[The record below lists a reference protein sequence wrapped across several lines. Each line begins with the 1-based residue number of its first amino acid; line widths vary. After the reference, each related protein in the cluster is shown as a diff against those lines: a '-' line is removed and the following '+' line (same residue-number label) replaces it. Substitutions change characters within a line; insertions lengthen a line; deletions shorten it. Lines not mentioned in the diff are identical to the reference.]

1 MSHRASN
8 SDGLRSSNPQPE
20 ANVGI
25 KRLFALA
32 SLAALVAAPSASA
45 QQRRITGHVVA
56 TTGEPISSAHIQV
69 QGTTFTALSTD
80 DGSFTTL
87 VPEGSQVLQVRRIG
101 YKHIDFILTSTA
113 NDVKIELTKDVLE
126 LEQMVVTGTTT
137 SISSVNAANGV
148 TTLQGTELNEVPA
161 PTIENVLQGRIP
173 GAVITTNSGAPG
185 GGAQVQLR
193 GTTSINASSSPLY
206 VVDGVLVSN
215 AAIETGLNSI
225 TNAGAGIATSQDQ
238 MANRIADI
246 APEDIESIEVLKGAS
261 AGAIYGSKA
270 SNGVIIITTKRG
282 TSGKPKVSLTQ
293 SVGTWSMA
301 NELNLRCF
309 SSATD
314 ALTWYH
320 TYIATPTT
328 PLPYAWQPKC
338 YDFQKELYAGSGP
351 SYQTDLNVNGG
362 TPQTGYFLGGS
373 FKRDN
378 GIQLGTYFQRQS
390 ITANINQ
397 LIGDHVTVRF
407 NNNFIHSLGDRGI
420 SGNDNSPVVSPGDI
434 FSSTPQWVPLSAQ
447 PYMSNPFVPDGANP
461 FADAAQITNP
471 EEVYRYIGSI
481 NGTLSAYASQ
491 RQTLDFTFIG
501 GVDSYS
507 DNSRLYAPP
516 TNFVEISTGEPGL
529 VVTNRT
535 NVLNANLNLS
545 GQHKYITDLFTAT
558 TSFGMRQESRGFDQI
573 LNQGKDFPLG
583 ITDVQFGVN
592 QSLTEQQQLIHD
604 FSYYL
609 QEEFLLKDRLLL
621 TAAINEER
629 SSVNGDD
636 HKFYS
641 YPKFAASYRVPGI
654 PAWMNDLKFRAAW
667 GEAGN
672 QPPYGEK
679 YTSLPSAPY
688 SGQIGAVPST
698 VAGDPNIIPET
709 STETEGGVDITMW
722 HSRAA
727 LSVTLFQKKVT
738 NLILGAPLPPSS
750 GFTTAF
756 INGGSMTNTGVEYQL
771 DITPVQ
777 VGKFSWISRTMF
789 ANVASQIT
797 SLSVPC
803 FNAGSAFA
811 VAYGES
817 YICAGRSATTVEG
830 FQGKDSVTHANIPL
844 YLDAAP
850 KYTVGF
856 SNEFNYGP
864 FRLYSLIDWRQGGY
878 AVDLTQAY
886 YDPTYLL
893 SDTAAST
900 RRNTAIGAGFS
911 PYLQPAGFVKFR
923 ELTLSYMLPKSLVQ
937 GWTNG
942 ATNIRLSVSGRNLWT
957 WSKYGGYDPEVS
969 NFSDQNV
976 GRFQDVTPYP
986 PARSVFFSLSA
997 NF

>member
-25 KRLFALA
+25 KRLFVLA
-32 SLAALVAAPSASA
+32 SLAALVAAPNASA

-69 QGTTFTALSTD
+69 QGTTFTALSAD

-87 VPEGSQVLQVRRIG
+87 VPEGSQVLQLRRIG
-101 YKHIDFILTSTA
+101 YKHTDFILTSTA
-113 NDVKIELTKDVLE
+113 NDVKIEMTKDVLE

-137 SISSVNAANGV
+137 SISSVNAANAV

-185 GGAQVQLR
+185 GGAQIQLR
-193 GTTSINASSSPLY
+193 GTTSINGSSSPLY
-206 VVDGVLVSN
+206 VIDGVLVSN
-215 AAIETGLNSI
+215 AAVETGLNSI
-225 TNAGAGIATSQDQ
+225 TNAGGGIATSQDQ

-282 TSGKPKVSLTQ
+282 SSGKPKVSMTQ
-293 SVGTWSMA
+293 SVGTFEISH
-301 NELNLRCF
+301 ELNLRCF
-309 SSATD
+309 HSAAE
-314 ALTWYH
+314 ALDWFQNVMGGTG
-320 TYIATPTT
+320 AP
-328 PLPYAWQPKC
+328 PVAWQPQC
-338 YDFQKELYAGSGP
+338 YNFQNQLYAGSGP
-351 SYQTDLNVNGG
+351 SYQTDLSVTGG
-362 TPQTGYFLGGS
+362 TPQSGYYLGGS

-390 ITANINQ
+390 ITANVNQ

-447 PYMSNPFVPDGANP
+447 PYMSNPFLKDGANP

-481 NGTLSAYASQ
+481 NATLSAYASQ

-516 TNFVEISTGEPGL
+516 TNFVEISTGQPGL

-535 NVLNANLNLS
+535 NILNANLNLS

-573 LNQGKDFPLG
+573 LNQGKDLPPG

-604 FSYYL
+604 FSYYV
-609 QEEFLLKDRLLL
+609 QEEVLLKERLLL

-641 YPKFAASYRVPGI
+641 YPKFAASYRVPGM
-654 PAWMNDLKFRAAW
+654 PAWINDLKVRGAW

-672 QPPYGEK
+672 QPPYGFK
-679 YTSLPSAPY
+679 YTSLPIAPY
-688 SGQIGAVPST
+688 SGQLGAVPSAT
-698 VAGDPNIIPET
+698 AGNPNITPET
-709 STETEGGVDITMW
+709 STEIEGGVDVQMW

-727 LSVTLFQKKVT
+727 LSVTVFQKKVSD
-738 NLILGAPLPPSS
+738 LILAAALPPST
-750 GFTTAF
+750 GFTTEF
-756 INGGSMTNTGVEYQL
+756 INGGAMTNTGVEYQL
-771 DITPVQ
+771 DITPIQ
-777 VGKFSWISRTMF
+777 IGKFNWISRTMF

-811 VAYGES
+811 VAFGES
-817 YICAGRSATTVEG
+817 YICKGMSATTVEG
-830 FQGKDSVTHANIPL
+830 FQGKTPTGAHIPL

-864 FRLYSLIDWRQGGY
+864 FRLYSLVDWRQGGY
-878 AVDLTQAY
+878 AVDLTQADF
-886 YDPTYLL
+886 DPTLL
-893 SDTAAST
+893 FADTVTSAK
-900 RRNTAIGAGFS
+900 RNNLLNTGFS

-923 ELTLSYMLPKSLVQ
+923 ELTVSYMLPKSLVQ
-937 GWTNG
+937 GWAGG
-942 ATNIRLSVSGRNLWT
+942 ASNIRLSASGRNLWT

-969 NFSDQNV
+969 NFSDQNI

-986 PARSVFFSLSA
+986 PARSFFFSISA

>member
-1 MSHRASN
+1 M
-8 SDGLRSSNPQPE
+8 
-20 ANVGI
+20 GI
-25 KRLFALA
+25 KRLLLFAVIA
-32 SLAALVAAPSASA
+32 VAVAAPNASA

-69 QGTTFTALSTD
+69 QGTTFTALSAE
-80 DGSFTTL
+80 DGSFSTL

-137 SISSVNAANGV
+137 SISSVNAANAV

-193 GTTSINASSSPLY
+193 GTTSINGSSSPLY

-215 AAIETGLNSI
+215 SAVETGLNSI
-225 TNAGAGIATSQDQ
+225 TNAGAGIAASQDQ
-238 MANRIADI
+238 MSNRIADI
-246 APEDIESIEVLKGAS
+246 APEEIESIEVLKGAS

-282 TSGKPKVSLTQ
+282 TNGKPKVSMTQ
-293 SVGTWSMA
+293 SVGSFSIA
-301 NELNLRCF
+301 NELDLRCF
-309 SSATD
+309 HSA
-314 ALTWYH
+314 AEANNWWLE
-320 TYIATPTT
+320 IGGSGTP
-328 PLPYAWQPKC
+328 PVPWQPTC
-338 YDFQKELYAGSGP
+338 YNFQKELYASSGP
-351 SYQTDLNVNGG
+351 SYQTDLSVNGG
-362 TPQTGYFLGGS
+362 TPQSGYYLGGS

-390 ITANINQ
+390 ITANVNQ

-407 NNNFIHSLGDRGI
+407 NNNFIHSLNDRGI

-471 EEVYRYIGSI
+471 EEVFRYIGSI

-516 TNFVEISTGEPGL
+516 TNFVEISTGQPGL

-535 NVLNANLNLS
+535 NIVNANLNLS
-545 GQHKYITDLFTAT
+545 GQHKYITGLLTAT
-558 TSFGMRQESRGFDQI
+558 TSFGLRQESRGFDQI
-573 LNQGKDFPLG
+573 LNQGRELPLG

-609 QEEFLLKDRLLL
+609 QEEVLLKERLLL

-641 YPKFAASYRVPGI
+641 YPKFAASYRLPGL
-654 PAWMNDLKFRAAW
+654 PAWINDLKVRAAW

-672 QPPYGEK
+672 QPPYGSK

-688 SGQIGAVPST
+688 SGQIGSVPST
-698 VAGDPNIIPET
+698 VAGNPGITPET

-727 LSVTLFQKKVT
+727 LSITLFTKKVT
-738 NLILGAPLPPSS
+738 DLILQAGLAPST
-750 GFTTAF
+750 GFTSEF

-771 DITPVQ
+771 DITPIQ
-777 VGKFSWISRTMF
+777 RGKFDWISRTMF
-789 ANVASQIT
+789 ANVASQVT

-817 YICAGRSATTVEG
+817 YICKGMSVTTIEG
-830 FQGKDSVTHANIPL
+830 YQGKTSTGAHIPL

-864 FRLYSLIDWRQGGY
+864 FRLYSLVDWRQGGY
-878 AVDLTQAY
+878 AVDLTAAY
-886 YDPTYLL
+886 YDPTLL
-893 SDTAAST
+893 FADTTASNK
-900 RRNTAIGAGFS
+900 RNTLIGTGYS

-923 ELTLSYMLPKSLVQ
+923 ELTLSYALPKSLVQ

-986 PARSVFFSLSA
+986 PARSVFFSISA